1 MEASW
6 LWNKRCLRGCGD
18 GVCAEPLGRSDELW
32 TYWSM
37 LVRCSF
43 GGGAGRT
50 REDEVELSGASF
62 SMGGGGVGDV
72 GLEDSGSLGSSGAA
86 IDQSASRTGK

>member
-18 GVCAEPLGRSDELW
+18 CVRAEPLGRSEELC

-37 LVRCSF
+37 LVRCSL

-50 REDEVELSGASF
+50 REGEVELGCPSF
-62 SMGGGGVGDV
+62 SMGGGGVGDF

-86 IDQSASRTGK
+86 I